1 MQRTPKS
8 CTNCKNQ
15 KRQCDRVT
23 PTCSRCQR
31 TGVVCVYPDD
41 LPTVAEYTATVIAML
56 ERSVDL
62 KNKVRLLNNGQSEGG
77 KDTSTG
83 DRMRIVI
90 QRAEKKR
97 KLGEVLETLQASL
110 DEIGLEMNQL
120 EVKDAKQE
128 IARPSSIV
136 KKVQTRD
143 SFATNPASSQQTLWR
158 LYPRYQDGGITF
170 ETDAKTLTELHHALV
185 HALNPI
191 IPPYI
196 SIPTKSTTSDWFQY
210 SDETRQIAKP
220 TRLGASRLILF
231 AWVMLEDQPA
241 PTTLTPSNG
250 PQLLERTI
258 LIPFLDHHCCN
269 LLRIDNW
276 DKRQFM
282 QRYESGQVSPFLVS
296 SICVLSLC
304 FAIPEHHCHS
314 EDDLRNSYELADAY
328 YVRARNL
335 MEDLFD
341 EPDLQTVQAIA
352 ILTFYVG
359 ARKYN
364 FHLGKRF
371 TDLCLRLAYSLGL
384 HRLPDSSPRPDE
396 LEEMRVTWHHLYYGD
411 FLGVLL
417 CTRIPIDDANV
428 RLNPPPDPSVSVH
441 PDTRI
446 IRTFWAHYCQLI
458 SIWKRI
464 LLLTLKSDYDLDH
477 PSTIALE
484 QELVGWYEALPPT
497 WHHDKATDYALY
509 SPLAAQAVL
518 TLKIHSEAARYFFI
532 KPIIEELNV
541 AMVRDA
547 REGRMKPEK
556 VETLHKQCTR
566 VLCAAWELAWLCR
579 ILVVRLGVTCNP
591 PMWVCHFSCAAF
603 ERIFSLF
610 AGSMQDGEE
619 GWLQPPPTLRLVI
632 ERSLRWNVSVVRRTV
647 TFRHDVQSGKL
658 YIETIEGICRAIG
671 VDVVNLPKDEEDGEG
686 LDGEERRD
694 VERAVK
700 EMREWLKI

>member
-8 CTNCKNQ
+8 CTNCKGQ

-23 PTCSRCQR
+23 PICSRCQR

-41 LPTVAEYTATVIAML
+41 SPTIAEYTATVIAML

-62 KNKVRLLNNGQSEGG
+62 KNKVRLLNNRQSEGG
-77 KDTSTG
+77 ENTSASGKT
-83 DRMRIVI
+83 RIEPR
-90 QRAEKKR
+90 RAEKKR

-120 EVKDAKQE
+120 EVKDARQE
-128 IARPSSIV
+128 IARPSSV
-136 KKVQTRD
+136 DKVQKIQTRD
-143 SFATNPASSQQTLWR
+143 SSATSPASFPQALWR
-158 LYPRYQDGGITF
+158 LYPRYKDGGITF
-170 ETDAKTLTELHHALV
+170 ETDAKTLSEFHHALV
-185 HALNPI
+185 HVLNPI

-196 SIPTKSTTSDWFQY
+196 SIPTKSTTSDMLQY
-210 SDETRQIAKP
+210 SDESRQITKP
-220 TRLGASRLILF
+220 TRLGTARLIVF
-231 AWVMLEDQPA
+231 AWVMLLEDQPA
-241 PTTLTPSNG
+241 PTSLTPSNG
-250 PQLLERTI
+250 PQLLERTL
-258 LIPFLDHHCCN
+258 LIAYLDHHCCN

-282 QRYESGQVSPFLVS
+282 QRYESGQVSPLLVS

-359 ARKYN
+359 ARKHN
-364 FHLGKRF
+364 FYLGKYF
-371 TDLCLRLAYSLGL
+371 MDLCLRLAYSLGL

-417 CTRIPIDDANV
+417 CTRTPLDDAEV
-428 RLNPPPDPSVSVH
+428 RLNPPPNLCPVSVY
-441 PDTRI
+441 PDTRV
-446 IRTFWAHYCQLI
+446 IRTFWAHYYQLVR
-458 SIWKRI
+458 IWKRV
-464 LLLTLKSDYDLDH
+464 LLLTLKYDYDLDD
-477 PSTIALE
+477 PLTIALE

-532 KPIIEELNV
+532 KPIIEELDV

-547 REGRMKPEK
+547 REGRMRPEK
-556 VETLHKQCTR
+556 VEALHKQWGGGL
-566 VLCAAWELAWLCR
+566 VAAA
-579 ILVVRLGVTCNP
+579 ID
-591 PMWVCHFSCAAF
+591 AQ
-603 ERIFSLF
+603 
-610 AGSMQDGEE
+610 AGHRE
-619 GWLQPPPTLRLVI
+619 
-632 ERSLRWNVSVVRRTV
+632 
-647 TFRHDVQSGKL
+647 KL
-658 YIETIEGICRAIG
+658 E
-671 VDVVNLPKDEEDGEG
+671 
-686 LDGEERRD
+686 
-694 VERAVK
+694 VEC
-700 EMREWLKI
+700 